1 MKQNLIKT
9 HLEYILSRY
18 CLSHNSSA
26 LDIYSDVFHFK
37 NDYIKSLFKDS
48 EDGRIIIRSEDFASL
63 TPEFLAERPSST
75 EISNFVNNGIR
86 QIADNTNLDG
96 YTASYLISSFS
107 SVLISEFL
115 NKDSKKMG
123 DANGLLN
130 SIKGMKIGKVLNT
143 LLDFNVLTAANNN
156 LDFSKK
162 DIDYIRNT
170 IIGGTISSFIN
181 SNAGDIY
188 TNRSLVISINPVDFL
203 TMSCGTGWS
212 SCMTPDGE
220 YSSGTLPYATG
231 KDTLIVYLMNTEN
244 EEDLNDPKRIVKK
257 IWRQIAYLSEDKL
270 VVMQKSYPDRNDY
283 LSVLSSVIIGKKANL
298 NLCIDSVSKSNINKE
313 IILFNKGL
321 SCGYVDLDHG
331 CTPEFIFGPKEIVSE
346 GEYKISAQEVAYCLQ
361 CGTNHRY
368 LSDSFGLCYDCG
380 GNEVCENCDRRFNF
394 ENEGG
399 ITADDL
405 IVCEDCLD
413 HYYVYSYREDGF
425 ILESDSIL
433 FAYKNYYNGNFDLD
447 YAYSSDNSIVYKN
460 EIEDFNIEVASKI
473 TNVFYV
479 LEDDLEFC
487 EETGTYFVNIDNI
500 PDDSEE
506 E

>member
-18 CLSHNSSA
+18 FLPHNSSA

-63 TPEFLAERPSST
+63 TPEFLAGPSST
-75 EISNFVNNGIR
+75 EISNFVNNGVR
-86 QIADNTNLDG
+86 QIAYNTNLDG
-96 YTASYLISSFS
+96 YTVSNLISGFS

-115 NKDSKKMG
+115 NKDSKKIG

-143 LLDFNVLTAANNN
+143 LLDFNILTAANNN

-170 IIGGTISSFIN
+170 IIGGKISSFIN
-181 SNAGDIY
+181 SNAGDTY
-188 TNRSLVISINPVDFL
+188 ANRSLVISINPVDFL
-203 TMSCGTGWS
+203 TMSCGTSWS
-212 SCMTPDGE
+212 SCMTPDGG

-231 KDTLIVYLMNTEN
+231 KDTLIVYLMNTGD
-244 EEDLNDPKRIVKK
+244 EEDLNDPKRIVDK

-283 LSVLSSVIIGKKANL
+283 LSVLSSVIIGKEANL
-298 NLCIDSVSKSNINKE
+298 NLCIDSISKSNINEE

-331 CTPEFIFGPKEIVSE
+331 CTPEFVFGPKEIVSE
-346 GEYKISAQEVAYCLQ
+346 SEYKISAQEVAYCLQ
-361 CGTNHRY
+361 CGTNHYY
-368 LSDSFGLCYDCG
+368 LSDSFGLCDDCG
-380 GNEVCENCDRRFNF
+380 GNEICENCDCRFNIGS
-394 ENEGG
+394 EGG
-399 ITADDL
+399 ITVDDWT
-405 IVCEDCLD
+405 VCGDCLD
-413 HYYVYSYREDGF
+413 HYYVYSNCEYGF
-425 ILESDSIL
+425 ILESDSTL
-433 FAYKNYYNGNFDLD
+433 FAYKNSYNGRFDLD
-447 YAYSSDNSIVYKN
+447 YAYSSDNGIVYKN
-460 EIEDFNIEVASKI
+460 EIEDFDIEVASKI
-473 TNVFYV
+473 TNVFHI